1 MSNQFD
7 IANQLILRKN
17 TELLQIAKNTRLNEE
32 VIHII
37 DSLLD
42 KKELDS
48 TELLAHP
55 VVNKVRIFLRER
67 VLFERELFEKLT
79 FHNKKIQILEEELKN
94 KEMRLDGHSSIL
106 EQQCKELNRNVT
118 SLQKQLMGNERELT
132 EKKNEVEMLRNEY
145 TIEKKNFVLKMRE
158 LSQ

>member
-17 TELLQIAKNTRLNEE
+17 TELLQIAKNKRLNEE

-106 EQQCKELNRNVT
+106 EQQCKEFNRNVT